1 MSNIKYPSTN
11 QFRQVVKTMKTQLEY
26 DHFNPVTQEH
36 VTKIPET
43 YVIPYIGTVKI
54 HGTNGSVLFRSETD
68 FIFQSKAQQVDI
80 GKDNAGFAAFMH
92 RKDMDLLLERVRK
105 VCEEHNV
112 TFEFP
117 IEIAGEWAG
126 RGIQKGVAVTEVEPF
141 FSVFRV
147 AVGERPNGGLKWL
160 PTDIIGPVSDNENR
174 IFNILQ
180 FGFVPLEIDFE
191 NPQNVQNTLVSLTEE
206 AEKECPV
213 GKFFGVSGVGEGY
226 VWTPADPSLAL
237 DSGLWFK
244 VKGDKHSVSK
254 VKTLAAVDPERMAN
268 IAQFVDYAVTENRL
282 EQALGEVGL
291 DKTKIG
297 EFVKWMST
305 DILKEEGDVM
315 EASALTMKD
324 VGKNISDKSRKW
336 YMAKL

>member
-1 MSNIKYPSTN
+1 MSNVKYPSTN
-11 QFRQVVKTMKTQLEY
+11 QFRQVVRTMKTQLEY
-26 DHFNPVTQEH
+26 DHYNPETQEH

-43 YVIPYIGTVKI
+43 YVIPYVGTVKI
-54 HGTNGSVLFRSETD
+54 HGTNGSVLFRSEEE

-92 RKDMDLLLERVRK
+92 RKDMAKLLGQVK
-105 VCEEHNV
+105 DICEEKGI

-117 IEIAGEWAG
+117 VEIAGEWAG
-126 RGIQKGVAVTEVEPF
+126 RGIQKGVAVTELDPF
-141 FSVFRV
+141 FTVFRV

-160 PTDIIGPVSDNENR
+160 PTGIIGSVNDNEAR
-174 IFNILQ
+174 IFNVLQ
-180 FGFVPLEIDFE
+180 FGFVTLNIDFE
-191 NPQNVQNTLVSLTEE
+191 KPELIQNTLVQITEE

-213 GKFFGVSGVGEGY
+213 GKFFGISGIGEGF
-226 VWTPADPSLAL
+226 VWTPADESLAL

-254 VKTLAAVDPERMAN
+254 VKTLASVDPERMAN
-268 IAQFVDYAVTENRL
+268 ITEFVEYAVTENRL
-282 EQALGEVGL
+282 NQALGEVGL

-315 EASALTMKD
+315 EASSLTMKD